1 MSFQINVW
9 PITGL
14 LLGVNYAS
22 TTDLDGEDL
31 QHELQFAL
39 FVIIFEISWKS

>member
-1 MSFQINVW
+1 MSFEINIW

-22 TTDLDGEDL
+22 TTDLDGEDI

-39 FVIIFEISWKS
+39 FVIILEISWGD

>member
-1 MSFQINVW
+1 MSFEINIW

-22 TTDLDGEDL
+22 TTDLDGNDL
-31 QHELQFAL
+31 THELQIAL
-39 FVIIFEISWKS
+39 FVFIFEVSWNS

>member
-1 MSFQINVW
+1 MSFEINVW

-14 LLGVNYAS
+14 LFGVNYAS

-39 FVIIFEISWKS
+39 FVIIFEISWNS